1 MVEDMSLT
9 NSRFLDVDRIF
20 MGRERYS
27 LIPSRPLYLP
37 PMYEM
42 GSVAEPS
49 TKTGSTLTR

>member
-1 MVEDMSLT
+1 
-9 NSRFLDVDRIF
+9 

-42 GSVAEPS
+42 GSAADVS
-49 TKTGSTLTR
+49 RKTGSIE